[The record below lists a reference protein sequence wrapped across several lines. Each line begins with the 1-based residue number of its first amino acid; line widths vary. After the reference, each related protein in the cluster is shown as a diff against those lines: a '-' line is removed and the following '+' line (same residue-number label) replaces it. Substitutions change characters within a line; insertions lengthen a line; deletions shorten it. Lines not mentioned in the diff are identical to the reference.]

1 MRHPVI
7 VRLRGRLGNQMF
19 QYAMAAALA
28 ESSRAAVVLDPRE
41 LPRAQQ
47 RAVDLLALRVS
58 ARLLPR
64 TLALRFPSALLPLAR
79 RQPRLQPLLRTWVER
94 SLAFD
99 PVLAGGRPP
108 LLLSGYFQS
117 ERYFAALRPRL
128 RAEFLPAAPLSAR
141 QAALAERISSTESVA
156 VHVRRGDY
164 VDVPAHTAV
173 HGLCSAAYFER
184 AAQAIRARAGEATHF
199 VFSDDPAWA
208 RRHVRLP
215 GPVVHVEGQAGQPAV
230 DLHLMARCR
239 HHICSN
245 SSFSW
250 WGAWLGAQPGQC
262 VVAPEPWYASP
273 ALDARDLVPP
283 SWLRLPA
290 R

>member
-1 MRHPVI
+1 MNAPVI
-7 VRLRGRLGNQMF
+7 VRLCGRLGNQMF
-19 QYAMAAALA
+19 QYATAAALA
-28 ESSRAAVVLDPRE
+28 EGTGAPVLLDTRA
-41 LPRAQQ
+41 LPPSQR
-47 RAVDLLALRVS
+47 RAVDLLALRVR
-58 ARLLPR
+58 AQRLPR
-64 TLALRFPSALLPLAR
+64 ALALRFPSALLPLAR

-99 PVLAGGRPP
+99 PALPASRPP

-128 RAEFLPAAPLSAR
+128 RAEFLPAAALSAE
-141 QAALAERISSTESVA
+141 QAALAERIAATESVA

-164 VDVPAHTAV
+164 VDVPAHAAV
-173 HGLCSAAYFER
+173 HGVCSADYFER
-184 AAQAIRARAGEATHF
+184 AARAVQAHAGRTTHF

-215 GPVVHVEGQAGQPAV
+215 GPVVHVVDHARQPAV

-239 HHICSN
+239 HHVCSN

-250 WGAWLGAQPGQC
+250 WGAWLGAHARQC
-262 VVAPEPWYASP
+262 VVAPEPWFASP
-273 ALDARDLVPP
+273 LLDARDLVPA